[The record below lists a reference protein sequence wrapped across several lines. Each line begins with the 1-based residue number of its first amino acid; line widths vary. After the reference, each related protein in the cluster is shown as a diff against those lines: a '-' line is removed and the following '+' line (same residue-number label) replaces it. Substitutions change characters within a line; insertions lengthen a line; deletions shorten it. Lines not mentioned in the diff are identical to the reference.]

1 MDVLV
6 SIAQWLANNLFGVP
20 AFLLMCIVLV
30 GHLVQKSPIE
40 KVVTGTVK
48 AIIGFLI
55 INAGAGVIVG
65 ALNVFQPLWA
75 EVFGLKA
82 TALSNFMGYDAFNTK
97 FGSTIALIMTF
108 GFLVNVLL
116 ARITKFKYIYLTGHM
131 MWWTTAIFAGVIL
144 NFAPNMPTWLL
155 MCILVP
161 VMGLYWTLQPALT
174 QKYVRIITGG
184 NEIALG
190 HTVAIGAWLSALVGK
205 VLGNK
210 SKDAEDMKFSTR
222 LSFLRDNN
230 VVTALVMILFFVVGA
245 IIIMTKNTEGSQALV
260 KAAGTQNFIIYAI
273 IQSLTFAAGIAV
285 VLVGVRMFIGEIVPA
300 FKGISTKIVP
310 NAVPALDCPV
320 LFTYSPNA
328 VILGFIGAFFG
339 GVIWMAILGL
349 SVGYVFV
356 PTMIVLFFHGATAGI
371 FGNATGGRRGAII
384 GGFIIATIVAVGQ
397 WICVTFL
404 ISSTIPDTAM
414 WAADTDM
421 FIVGP
426 VVALIAKL
434 FAGI

>member
-1 MDVLV
+1 MNILV
-6 SIAQWLANNLFGVP
+6 TIAQWLASNLFGVP
-20 AFLLMCIVLV
+20 AFLLLLIVLI
-30 GHLVQKSPIE
+30 GHLLQKSPVE
-40 KVVTGTVK
+40 KTISGTLK

-75 EVFGLKA
+75 EVFGLKS
-82 TALSNFMGYDAFNTK
+82 TALGSFMGYEAFNSK
-97 FGSTIALIMTF
+97 FGSTIALVMTF
-108 GFLVNVLL
+108 GFIVNVLL

-131 MWWTTAIFAGVIL
+131 MWWTTAIFAGILL

-155 MCILVP
+155 LCILSL

-210 SKDAEDMKFSTR
+210 EKDAEDMKFTSR

-230 VVTALVMILFFVVGA
+230 VVTACVMILFFVVGA
-245 IIIMTKNTEGSQALV
+245 IIVMAKNTENGKALMA
-260 KAAGTQNFIIYAI
+260 AAGSQNFIIYSI
-273 IQSLTFAAGIAV
+273 IQSLTFVAGIAV
-285 VLVGVRMFIGEIVPA
+285 VLVGVRMFVGEIIPA

-310 NAVPALDCPV
+310 NAIPALDCPV
-320 LFTYSPNA
+320 LFTYAPNS
-328 VILGFIGAFFG
+328 VILGFVGAFLG

-371 FGNATGGRRGAII
+371 FGNATGGRRGAVI

-397 WICVTFL
+397 WICVTYL
-404 ISSTIPDTAM
+404 IGSTIPDTAM

-421 FIVGP
+421 FILGP
-426 VVALIAKL
+426 IIALIGKL
-434 FAGI
+434 FSAI

>member
-6 SIAQWLANNLFGVP
+6 SIAKWLANNLFGVP
-20 AFLLMCIVLV
+20 AFLLLLIVLI
-30 GHLVQKSPIE
+30 GHLLQKSSIE
-40 KVVTGTVK
+40 RTITGTFK

-55 INAGAGVIVG
+55 INAGSSVIVG

-82 TALSNFMGYDAFNTK
+82 ATLGSFMGYDTFNTK
-97 FGSTIALIMTF
+97 FGSTIALTMTL
-108 GFLVNVLL
+108 GFLANVLL

-131 MWWTTAIFAGVIL
+131 MWWTTAVFAGIL
-144 NFAPNMPTWLL
+144 INFAPSMPTWLL
-155 MCILVP
+155 LCILVP

-174 QKYVRIITGG
+174 QKYVRIITGT
-184 NEIALG
+184 NDIALG
-190 HTVAIGAWLSALVGK
+190 HTVAIGAWLSALAGK

-210 SKDAEDMKFSTR
+210 KKDAEDMKFSPK

-230 VVTALVMILFFVVGA
+230 VVTACVMILFFLVGA
-245 IIIMTKNTEGSQALV
+245 ITVMLKNTPGSQELIA
-260 KAAGTQNFIIYAI
+260 KAGTQNFIIYSI
-273 IQSLTFAAGIAV
+273 IQSLTFVAGIAV
-285 VLVGVRMFIGEIVPA
+285 VLVGVRMFVGEIIPA

-320 LFTYSPNA
+320 LYTYAPNS
-328 VILGFIGAFFG
+328 VILGFIGAFIG
-339 GVIWMAILGL
+339 GVFWMAILGFAA
-349 SVGYVFV
+349 GYVFV

-371 FGNATGGRRGAII
+371 FGNATGGRRGAVI
-384 GGFIIATIVAVGQ
+384 GGFIIGTIVAVGQ

-404 ISSTIPDTAM
+404 IGSTIPDTAM

-421 FIVGP
+421 FILGP
-426 VVALIAKL
+426 VISLIGKL